1 MVHTFNFIS
10 FGSQVYWIFIVSLK
24 VTFCKTFNG
33 KKNKILSTQ
42 VCSVWLPVDPV
53 SKHTCLRLVKG
64 SHRSPHYFKPVHFDG
79 PPFTL
84 YEIKPGDEEKAEQF
98 LPAPDIGGDEQ
109 FQVLSW
115 DMEVISYYKSPVYS
129 VPGNSSWYPAGICF
143 FFFFSFNF
151 LVHIAIR
158 FCGVKRLRHLP
169 VDITH
174 CICN

>member
-1 MVHTFNFIS
+1 MKIVAYRQLYLLWLTGLLDFQCIFKS
-10 FGSQVYWIFIVSLK
+10 YLSQNIKLK
-24 VTFCKTFNG
+24 EKFF
-33 KKNKILSTQ
+33 LSTQ

-98 LPAPDIGGDEQ
+98 LPAPDIDGDEQ

-115 DMEVISYYKSPVYS
+115 DMEVIAISYHKSHVYS
-129 VPGNSSWYPAGICF
+129 VPGNSSWYPA
-143 FFFFSFNF
+143 
-151 LVHIAIR
+151 AI
-158 FCGVKRLRHLP
+158 
-169 VDITH
+169 
-174 CICN
+174 